1 MSIRIRE
8 RWKGQFGGTYYYVRE
23 GNILRRIKDYAISRT
38 TLNKGKH
45 KIAEYEVPIERIWGK
60 TIYEFAFSRVGYL
73 YIRKGNVIAFL
84 DSTTGLPDRDLME
97 KSEFDELVNVKFEIR
112 DPMLLKMIEDLKE
125 YYIPMIEEIKQYSE
139 SMKFS
144 IIFPGHAPATY
155 TFIEDMNEGL
165 FRCMVLQNDNAR
177 LRALER
183 VMTWIYQLWVTILIC
198 KALNIDKFFSPFLN
212 PKREGWLM
220 TKQTIWLI
228 EQGKPYSSFSARS
241 GSTYYTFFFEPQK
254 HEMAH
259 LAGTSTGRRVHTR
272 PDIIITWD
280 IYTRLFPNFSA
291 DLLIECKI
299 RPSKMWEE
307 EVVSQ
312 MKEYIKIYEPK
323 TALLVSFHK
332 VHASLKKNLE
342 SIGAIPFTKVKV
354 IDGVRPKSPAV
365 ETLKN
370 IAREVLSLKHSS

>member
-45 KIAEYEVPIERIWGK
+45 KIAVYEVPIERIWGK
-60 TIYEFAFSRVGYL
+60 TIYEFAFSRVGYF
-73 YIRKGNVIAFL
+73 YIRKGDVFAFL

-97 KSEFDELVNVKFEIR
+97 KSELDELANVKIEIR

-144 IIFPGHAPATY
+144 IIFLGHAQATD

-165 FRCMVLQNDNAR
+165 FRCMVLQNDDAR
-177 LRALER
+177 LRALEH
-183 VMTWIYQLWVTILIC
+183 VMAWIYQLWVTILIC
-198 KALNIDKFFSPFLN
+198 KALNIDKFYSPLN
-212 PKREGWLM
+212 PKRGVWVIMERELRAKW
-220 TKQTIWLI
+220 WI
-228 EQGKPYSSFSARS
+228 EQGKSYPSFSARS

-254 HEMAH
+254 HDMAH
-259 LAGTSTGRRVHTR
+259 LTGTSAGRRVHTR
-272 PDIIITWD
+272 PDIIITLD
-280 IYTRLFPNFSA
+280 ILDELLSPVR
-291 DLLIECKI
+291 LLIECKTK
-299 RPSKMWEE
+299 PSKMWEE

-312 MKEYIKIYEPK
+312 MKEYIKIYEPE

-354 IDGVRPKSPAV
+354 IDEVRPKSPAV

-370 IAREVLSLKHSS
+370 IAREVLSLKYSS